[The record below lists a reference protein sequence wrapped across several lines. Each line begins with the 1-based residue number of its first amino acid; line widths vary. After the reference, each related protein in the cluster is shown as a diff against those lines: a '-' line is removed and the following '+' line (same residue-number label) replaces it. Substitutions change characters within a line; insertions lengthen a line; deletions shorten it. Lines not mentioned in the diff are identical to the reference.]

1 MHMASGKQ
9 SPSGP
14 LAVAVA
20 AEVRAA
26 MGRQRVSGIQL
37 ATLTGISQNYVAKR
51 LRDEAPFTL
60 NDVERIC
67 EVLGEDF
74 TELITNAAAH
84 IRNGK

>member
-1 MHMASGKQ
+1 MNMPSGKQ
-9 SPSGP
+9 SESGP

-37 ATLTGISQNYVAKR
+37 AAMTGISQNYVAKR

-60 NDVERIC
+60 NDIERIC
-67 EVLGEDF
+67 EVLHEDF
-74 TELITNAAAH
+74 TELMTNAAAH
-84 IRNGK
+84 VRTEK